1 MLDENIIELFE
12 VEDAK
17 LEIENM
23 SELKMKMYLYEI
35 YYNRVPEIEEKIDWL
50 EIKISMGD
58 D

>member
-35 YYNRVPEIEEKIDWL
+35 YYNRVPEIEEKIDGL

>member
-23 SELKMKMYLYEI
+23 SELKMKMYLHEI
-35 YYNRVPEIEEKIDWL
+35 YYNRVPEIEEKIDGL